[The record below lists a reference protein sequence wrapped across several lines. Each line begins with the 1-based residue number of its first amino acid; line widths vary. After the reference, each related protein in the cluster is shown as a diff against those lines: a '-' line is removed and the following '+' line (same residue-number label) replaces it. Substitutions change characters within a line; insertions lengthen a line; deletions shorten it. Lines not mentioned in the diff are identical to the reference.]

1 MDRLVYLDN
10 HATTRI
16 DPRVLDAMMP
26 YLQEQYGNAASR
38 SHEPGRMAAAAVDVA
53 RGRVANLIGAEP
65 DEIIFTSG
73 ATESVNLA
81 LKGAAE
87 AVYGRRE
94 RPGRHIITVATE
106 HRAVLD
112 TCTHLERAGFRVTVL
127 PVDVHG
133 HVSVEDVA
141 GAIVDDTFLVS
152 VMWANNEIG
161 TIAPMAELAQLC
173 ASRGIL
179 IHSDA
184 TQAVGKIPVDLRKI
198 PVDLLSFSAHK
209 MYGPK
214 GTGALSVRRKS
225 PKLSLVA
232 QIDGGGHERGMR
244 SGTLNVAGIVG
255 FGRAAEISSQE
266 MEQEVRTIRALRDLL
281 VGGIQ
286 RSVPSVHVN
295 GHPADRLPHNASLSF
310 PGQRADALIR
320 TMKNVAVATGSAC
333 SSALPGPSHVLRA
346 IGLSPALAA
355 GTLRFGLGRF
365 TTTEEIEYTI
375 TKVVDAVTAHSSQEQ
390 WKSDESARVPSQ
402 A

>member
-10 HATTRI
+10 HAATRI
-16 DPRVLDAMMP
+16 DPRVLDAMMSF
-26 YLQEQYGNAASR
+26 LQEQYGNAASR

-53 RGRVANLIGAEP
+53 RDRVANLIGAEP

-87 AVYGRRE
+87 AMYGRRE

-133 HVSVEDVA
+133 HVLVEDVA
-141 GAIVDDTFLVS
+141 GSIADDTFLVS

-198 PVDLLSFSAHK
+198 LDLLSFSAHRC
-209 MYGPK
+209 MDRR
-214 GTGALSVRRKS
+214 AEHSVRRKS
-225 PKLSLVA
+225 PSSHLWRRSM
-232 QIDGGGHERGMR
+232 GG
-244 SGTLNVAGIVG
+244 TN
-255 FGRAAEISSQE
+255 
-266 MEQEVRTIRALRDLL
+266 EVALRYVERRRHRRVRQSRRDQQS
-281 VGGIQ
+281 G
-286 RSVPSVHVN
+286 N
-295 GHPADRLPHNASLSF
+295 G
-310 PGQRADALIR
+310 
-320 TMKNVAVATGSAC
+320 TGSAHNQSAPG
-333 SSALPGPSHVLRA
+333 SSGRRHPEKRTVGACQWPS
-346 IGLSPALAA
+346 G
-355 GTLRFGLGRF
+355 G
-365 TTTEEIEYTI
+365 
-375 TKVVDAVTAHSSQEQ
+375 SS
-390 WKSDESARVPSQ
+390 ST
-402 A
+402 